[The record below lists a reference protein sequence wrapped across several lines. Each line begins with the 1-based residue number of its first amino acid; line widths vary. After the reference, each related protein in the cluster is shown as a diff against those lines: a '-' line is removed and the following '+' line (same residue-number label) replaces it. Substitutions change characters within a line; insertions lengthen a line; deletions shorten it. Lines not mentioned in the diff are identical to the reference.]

1 MEKRFSIKVIS
12 DSCGIKTHTI
22 RVWEQ
27 RYGLFSPIRSESG
40 QRLYN
45 ENDMK
50 KAKLLARLVE
60 KGHAISTLA
69 NYSLGE
75 LEGML
80 ETHKQESGSQNL
92 LLQKART
99 EKLLK
104 HLLAYKTDLV
114 ADELQHLR
122 STLSAKEFIF
132 NIVLPTMREIGVLTM
147 QGKYT
152 VTQEH
157 IISTI
162 IRDQLS
168 QLYLPNIGDRSQ
180 QVALATP
187 DGNLHEL
194 AIIIADILCRI
205 NRVPTRYLGAAHP
218 AEYLSEA
225 LNALGC
231 PNLILG
237 VLSSDKWD
245 YQRDIV
251 NYLIKLDSKLTE
263 EITII
268 LGAGSPLDLPDFDH
282 IKEVH
287 FVESFENLDDYL
299 RRLI

>member
-1 MEKRFSIKVIS
+1 MDKRFSIKVIS
-12 DSCGIKTHTI
+12 DSCGIKPHTL

-27 RYGLFSPIRSESG
+27 RYGVFKPERSDSG
-40 QRLYN
+40 QRIYN
-45 ENDMK
+45 EDDLK

-60 KGHAISTLA
+60 QGHSISSLA
-69 NYSLGE
+69 SYNLDE
-75 LEGML
+75 LQKML
-80 ETHKQESGSQNL
+80 ETHSDHIESQNL
-92 LLQKART
+92 LLHKAKT

-104 HLLAYKTDLV
+104 HLLDYKTEQV
-114 ADELQHLR
+114 ASELQHLR
-122 STLSAKEFIF
+122 MTYGAKEFIF
-132 NIVLPTMREIGVLTM
+132 NIVLPTMREIGILTM
-147 QGKYT
+147 KGKYT

-168 QLYLPNIGDRSQ
+168 QLFLPNIGDKRQ

-218 AEYLSEA
+218 AECLSEA

-237 VLSSDKWD
+237 VLSSDQWD

-251 NYLIKLDSKLTE
+251 DYLTKLDLKLTE
-263 EITII
+263 EVSVV
-268 LGAGSPLDLPDFDH
+268 LGAGFPIELPEFKH
-282 IKEVH
+282 IKKVE
-287 FVESFENLDDYL
+287 FIESFENLDEYL
-299 RRLI
+299 RRLV

>member
-12 DSCGIKTHTI
+12 DSCGIKPHTL

-27 RYGLFSPIRSESG
+27 RYGVFNPERSEAG
-40 QRLYN
+40 QRLYH
-45 ENDMK
+45 EEDLK

-60 KGHAISTLA
+60 KGHAISTVA
-69 NYSLGE
+69 SYSLDELQHMLDSHQEDKGGE
-75 LEGML
+75 
-80 ETHKQESGSQNL
+80 NL
-92 LLQKART
+92 LLSKSRT
-99 EKLLK
+99 EKLLNY
-104 HLLAYKTDLV
+104 LLNYQTEQV
-114 ADELQHLR
+114 ANELQQLR
-122 STLSAKEFIF
+122 TMLGAKDFIF
-132 NIVLPTMREIGVLTM
+132 SIVLPTMREIGILTM
-147 QGKYT
+147 KGKYT

-168 QLYLPNIGDRSQ
+168 QLYLPNIGDRRQ

-187 DGNLHEL
+187 EGNLHEL

-218 AEYLSEA
+218 AECLSEA
-225 LNALGC
+225 LNAFGC

-237 VLSSDKWD
+237 VLSSDQWD
-245 YQRDIV
+245 YKRDIV
-251 NYLIKLDSKLTE
+251 SYLIKLDKKLTE
-263 EITII
+263 EISIV
-268 LGAGSPLDLPDFDH
+268 LGAGSPLELPKFEN

-299 RRLI
+299 RRLS

>member
-12 DSCGIKTHTI
+12 DSCGIKAHTI

-27 RYGLFSPIRSESG
+27 RYGVFSPVRSDSG
-40 QRLYN
+40 QRLYD
-45 ENDMK
+45 EDDMK
-50 KAKLLARLVE
+50 KAKFLARLVE

-69 NYSLGE
+69 NYSLE
-75 LEGML
+75 DLEGMV
-80 ETHKQESGSQNL
+80 ETHVEETSSNNL
-92 LLQKART
+92 IIQKART

-104 HLLAYKTDLV
+104 HLLDYKNDLV

-132 NIVLPTMREIGVLTM
+132 NIVLPTMREIGILTM
-147 QGKYT
+147 KGKYT

-218 AEYLSEA
+218 AECLSEA

-237 VLSSDKWD
+237 VLSSDQWD
-245 YQRDIV
+245 YQRDIG
-251 NYLIKLDSKLTE
+251 NYLSKLDAKLTE
-263 EITII
+263 EITVV
-268 LGAGSPLDLPDFDH
+268 LGAGSPLDLPEFKN

>member
-12 DSCGIKTHTI
+12 DSCGIKPHTL

-27 RYGLFSPIRSESG
+27 RYGVFKPERSDSG
-40 QRLYN
+40 QRIYN
-45 ENDMK
+45 EYDLK

-60 KGHAISTLA
+60 QGHSISSLA
-69 NYSLGE
+69 NYDLEE
-75 LEGML
+75 LQKML
-80 ETHKQESGSQNL
+80 ETHSNYIESQNL
-92 LLQKART
+92 LLHKAKT

-104 HLLAYKTDLV
+104 YLLDYQTEQV
-114 ADELQHLR
+114 VSELQHLR
-122 STLSAKEFIF
+122 MTYGAKEFIF
-132 NIVLPTMREIGVLTM
+132 NIILPTIREIGILTT

-168 QLYLPNIGDRSQ
+168 QLYLPNIGDKRQ

-187 DGNLHEL
+187 EGNLHEL
-194 AIIIADILCRI
+194 AIIIAEILCRI

-218 AEYLSEA
+218 PECLSEA

-237 VLSSDKWD
+237 VLSSDQWV

-251 NYLIKLDSKLTE
+251 DYLTKLDLKLTE
-263 EITII
+263 EVSII
-268 LGAGSPLDLPDFDH
+268 LGAVFLWIYPCLRIL
-282 IKEVH
+282 KML
-287 FVESFENLDDYL
+287 NLL
-299 RRLI
+299 KVLKA